1 MQRLFGLAAAAA
13 LILSATLAH
22 AAEMT
27 GYVTNINATQSSFM
41 VGDTLFTASPANTV
55 GTALADLKQGDKVSV
70 RYHESGSGHRADANN
85 AMAIVLLEPAAAV
98 PVAEL
103 AAYVEEACKT
113 ELGAYCSQVI
123 PGQNRQLACLYAHGD
138 KLSGQC
144 EKALYEEVSVLDRAI
159 STVAYLA
166 DQCRADI
173 ESKCAYV
180 QPGQGRI
187 AQCLADAR
195 GQPEPALHPGDQH
208 NPRADRVGRSDRSGA
223 WRIQKA

>member
-1 MQRLFGLAAAAA
+1 MQRLLGLAAAAA
-13 LILSATLAH
+13 LILSAQLAH

-27 GYVTNINATQSSFM
+27 GYVRNINTTDSTFV
-41 VGDTLFTASPANTV
+41 VGDTLFAASPNNTV
-55 GTALADLKQGDKVSV
+55 GTALADLKPGDKVSV
-70 RYHESGSGHRADANN
+70 RYHESGSGHQADASN
-85 AMAIVLLEPAAAV
+85 AMAIVLLEPAVAP
-98 PVAEL
+98 PVATL
-103 AAYVEEACKT
+103 AAYVEDACKT
-113 ELGAYCSQVI
+113 ELGTYCSQVI

-144 EKALYEEVSVLDRAI
+144 EQALYQSVSVLDRAI

-187 AQCLADAR
+187 AYCLREHEDSLS
-195 GQPEPALHPGDQH
+195 QPCTQAISTT
-208 NPRADRVGRSDRSGA
+208 RAQ
-223 WRIQKA
+223 IE

>member
-1 MQRLFGLAAAAA
+1 MQRLLGLAAAAA
-13 LILSATLAH
+13 LILGATLAH

-27 GYVTNINATQSSFM
+27 GYVTNINPTQSNFM

-55 GTALADLKQGDKVSV
+55 GTALADLKPGDKVSV
-70 RYHESGSGHRADANN
+70 RYHESGSGHRADATN
-85 AMAIVLLEPAAAV
+85 AMAIVLLEPAVAP
-98 PVAEL
+98 PVAML
-103 AAYVEEACKT
+103 AAYVEEACKA
-113 ELGAYCSQVI
+113 ELGTYCSSVV

-144 EKALYEEVSVLDRAI
+144 EMALYESVSVLDRAI
-159 STVAYLA
+159 STIAYLA

-187 AQCLADAR
+187 AYCLREHEDSLS
-195 GQPEPALHPGDQH
+195 QPCTQAITTT
-208 NPRADRVGRSDRSGA
+208 RAQ
-223 WRIQKA
+223 IE

>member
-1 MQRLFGLAAAAA
+1 MQRLLGLAAATA
-13 LILSATLAH
+13 LILSATLVH

-27 GYVTNINATQSSFM
+27 GYVNDINTTQNSLV
-41 VGDTLFTASPANTV
+41 VGDTLFTASPSNTV
-55 GTALADLKQGDKVSV
+55 GTALADLKVGDKVSV
-70 RYHESGSGHRADANN
+70 RYHESGSGHQADASN
-85 AMAIVLLEPAAAV
+85 AIAIVLLEPAVAP
-98 PVAEL
+98 PVATL
-103 AAYVEEACKT
+103 AAYVEEACNT

-144 EKALYEEVSVLDRAI
+144 EKALYESVSVLDRAI
-159 STVAYLA
+159 STIAYLA

-187 AQCLADAR
+187 AHCLAAHKDSLS
-195 GQPEPALHPGDQH
+195 QPCTEAITVTRTQ
-208 NPRADRVGRSDRSGA
+208 
-223 WRIQKA
+223 IE